1 MDFRCTQCDVTFTM
15 KHNLNRHMKNRCHN
29 LVVVDTEISP
39 SPPEPVVPFTLKT
52 QFTKFSP
59 NRWLCKRCDK
69 TVSSQF
75 KRKHYEQTCRG
86 VLHILQCKY
95 CELMCKNALDKS
107 RHQKKCDQNPTLN
120 NDATETDEV
129 TFVDVDADHVKCLSC
144 SKIVTKRRKN
154 EHAKACRKG
163 LHILQCKYCGG
174 MCDDRV
180 QKSRHQKKCDQ
191 NPKNHGDKGAAVNVD
206 TTNRDI
212 KTDDVSVQP
221 KPKPNQHVYLIQERE
236 FVKTDE
242 PVYKLGRSFKIK
254 NRCGEYPKDSMII
267 TILRVND
274 CVRAEKYL
282 LSRFE
287 QLFVKRTDIG
297 CEYFEGDEDQ
307 MTDEVHN
314 VKHHVY

>member
-15 KHNLNRHMKNRCHN
+15 KHNLNRHMKNRCKN

-52 QFTKFSP
+52 QFEK
-59 NRWLCKRCDK
+59 
-69 TVSSQF
+69 
-75 KRKHYEQTCRG
+75 
-86 VLHILQCKY
+86 
-95 CELMCKNALDKS
+95 
-107 RHQKKCDQNPTLN
+107 
-120 NDATETDEV
+120 
-129 TFVDVDADHVKCLSC
+129 VDAEHVKCLSC
-144 SKIVTKRRKN
+144 SKVMSRRNKPSHMN
-154 EHAKACRKG
+154 SCRG
-163 LHILQCKYCGG
+163 TRALLQCKFCGC
-174 MCDDRV
+174 MCRNRS

-191 NPKNHGDKGAAVNVD
+191 NPNNRGDKGAAINVD

-307 MTDEVHN
+307 MTHEVHN

>member
-15 KHNLNRHMKNRCHN
+15 KHNLNRHMKNRCKN
-29 LVVVDTEISP
+29 VGVVDTEISP

-52 QFTKFSP
+52 QFEK
-59 NRWLCKRCDK
+59 
-69 TVSSQF
+69 
-75 KRKHYEQTCRG
+75 
-86 VLHILQCKY
+86 
-95 CELMCKNALDKS
+95 
-107 RHQKKCDQNPTLN
+107 
-120 NDATETDEV
+120 
-129 TFVDVDADHVKCLSC
+129 VDADNVKCLSC
-144 SKIVTKRRKN
+144 SKIMSRRNKSYHSN
-154 EHAKACRKG
+154 ACRKG
-163 LHILQCKYCGG
+163 LHILQCTYCSG
-174 MCDDRV
+174 MCDDRL
-180 QKSRHQKKCDQ
+180 QKSRHQKKCEH
-191 NPKNHGDKGAAVNVD
+191 NPKNHGDKGGAVNDD
-206 TTNRDI
+206 TTNGDI
-212 KTDDVSVQP
+212 KTDDVSVQ
-221 KPKPNQHVYLIQERE
+221 PKPNQHVYLIQERE